1 MDEAKKHCT
10 QGIGVWQWASV
21 KPQNPDIVIACAG
34 DTPTLEALAAVSILK
49 EHFPKLKIRF
59 INVVDIMKLEKHSL
73 HPHGLTDNEFFKLF
87 TKTKP
92 VIFNFHGYPKFIYDM
107 LAQRQVFN
115 FQVHGYNE
123 EGSITTA
130 FDMRVQNKID
140 RFHLV
145 LDALKLLGI
154 TDKAFENQM
163 LSLLKKHKTF
173 IAENGKDIDEVALW
187 QWK

>member
-1 MDEAKKHCT
+1 
-10 QGIGVWQWASV
+10 
-21 KPQNPDIVIACAG
+21 
-34 DTPTLEALAAVSILK
+34 
-49 EHFPKLKIRF
+49 
-59 INVVDIMKLEKHSL
+59 
-73 HPHGLTDNEFFKLF
+73 
-87 TKTKP
+87 
-92 VIFNFHGYPKFIYDM
+92 M